1 MVSVLLTLKIQILTK
16 ISVGIYGSID
26 DKNNSLNM
34 KKKICAYK
42 NYESI
47 DYNNNSLNMMEEYK
61 FIGVDANRHLQ
72 FFFMFVT

>member
-26 DKNNSLNM
+26 DKNNLLNM